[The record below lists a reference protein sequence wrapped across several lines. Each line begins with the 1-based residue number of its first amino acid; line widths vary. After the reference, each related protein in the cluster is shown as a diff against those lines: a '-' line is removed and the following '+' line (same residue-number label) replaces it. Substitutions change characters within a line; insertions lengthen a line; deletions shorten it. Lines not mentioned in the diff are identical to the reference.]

1 MILPCRHC
9 HHVACDTHRPVCA
22 GRAPVAKLSVIRLPH
37 GPERA
42 IAVNKQGVTLSHGC
56 RHPTRHY
63 TDWGGL
69 VVGVPI
75 AELAHGVVAPGL
87 HRGGAE
93 ADYCRLADGDAG
105 TAAHHHM
112 VTAAIR
118 DLEGVEVNARSRP
131 PREHHAIL
139 HPLVAEIRHP
149 AGRHAQAG
157 GFPLDCHL
165 AGGLLVN
172 ARDDIQRGTD
182 TVRSA
187 RPGGVASVGPR
198 V

>member
-1 MILPCRHC
+1 M
-9 HHVACDTHRPVCA
+9 VAAT
-22 GRAPVAKLSVIRLPH
+22 
-37 GPERA
+37 
-42 IAVNKQGVTLSHGC
+42 
-56 RHPTRHY
+56 
-63 TDWGGL
+63 
-69 VVGVPI
+69 
-75 AELAHGVVAPGL
+75 
-87 HRGGAE
+87 
-93 ADYCRLADGDAG
+93 
-105 TAAHHHM
+105 
-112 VTAAIR
+112 IR
-118 DLEGVEVNARSRP
+118 DLEGVEADTRSRP

-172 ARDDIQRGTD
+172 AGDDIKGGTD
-182 TVRSA
+182 AVASA